1 MTLCYKV
8 YEALTKKNSSNIH
21 MYLVEGISITSTCTS
36 ASWSS
41 KQDMN
46 TINLMHDLIVTH

>member
-1 MTLCYKV
+1 MTLRYKV
-8 YEALTKKNSSNIH
+8 CEALTKKNSSNID
-21 MYLVEGISITSTCTS
+21 MYLVRVSITSTCTS
-36 ASWSS
+36 TYWSS

>member
-8 YEALTKKNSSNIH
+8 CEALTKKKSSNIH
-21 MYLVEGISITSTCTS
+21 MYLVRVLITSTCTS
-36 ASWSS
+36 ASWTS